1 MNPQKRVPTPEAI
14 RRKYPEPVVLVTT
27 RSRAGHANVM
37 AVGWVCVVS
46 SEPLM
51 FLLGIDEEAYT
62 LELIRKT
69 RQFVVAF
76 PGERQARETLFVGS
90 RHGRGIDKFA
100 ACGLRT
106 QEAAVV
112 KAPLVAD
119 AVANF
124 ECRLV
129 EITRPGDCPLIVGR
143 VVAAHVNRGKSLRRL
158 YSLGPAGG
166 KRELSGVRPK

>member
-1 MNPQKRVPTPEAI
+1 MQKRVEISEAI
-14 RRKYPEPVVLVTT
+14 GRKYPEPVVLVTT
-27 RSRAGHANVM
+27 RSRAGKPNVM
-37 AVGWVCVVS
+37 AVGWVSVAS

-51 FLLGIDEEAYT
+51 FVLGIDDEAHT
-62 LELIRKT
+62 CRLIRRT

-76 PGERQARETLFVGS
+76 PGERQAKETLFVGT
-90 RHGRGIDKFA
+90 RHGYDVDKFA
-100 ACGLRT
+100 ACALKAQR
-106 QEAAVV
+106 AAGV

-143 VVAAHVNRGKSLRRL
+143 VVAAHVNTRKSLRRL
-158 YSLGPAGG
+158 YTVGQGHKLA
-166 KRELSGVRPK
+166 GVRARR

>member
-1 MNPQKRVPTPEAI
+1 MQKKAAVAEAI

-27 RSRAGHANVM
+27 RSRAGRANVM
-37 AVGWVCVVS
+37 AVGWVCVAS
-46 SEPLM
+46 GDPLM
-51 FLLGIDEEAYT
+51 FLLGIDDEAYT
-62 LELIRKT
+62 YELIRRT

-76 PGERQARETLFVGS
+76 PSQKQARETLFVGT
-90 RHGRGIDKFA
+90 RHGRGMDKFT

-106 QEAAVV
+106 QEPAVV
-112 KAPLVAD
+112 KAPLVAG

-143 VVAAHVNRGKSLRRL
+143 VVAAHVNKARGARRL
-158 YSLGPAGG
+158 FTVAPGHKLA
-166 KRELSGVRPK
+166 GVRTA

>member
-1 MNPQKRVPTPEAI
+1 MQKKATLAEAI
-14 RRKYPEPVVLVTT
+14 RRKYPEQVVLVTT
-27 RSRAGHANVM
+27 RSRSGQANVM
-37 AVGWVCVVS
+37 AVGWVCVAS
-46 SEPLM
+46 SDPLM
-51 FLLGIDEEAYT
+51 FLLGIDDEAYT
-62 LELIRKT
+62 YELIRKT

-76 PGERQARETLFVGS
+76 PSEAQAKETLFVGS
-90 RHGRGIDKFA
+90 RHGRDMDKFA

-106 QEAAVV
+106 QEAAIV

-143 VVAAHVNRGKSLRRL
+143 VVAAHVNRGKALRRL
-158 YSLGPAGG
+158 YALGPAGSE
-166 KRELSGVRPK
+166 RELAGVRPNRR